1 VSFVEVG
8 YDEQLA
14 LARGELARLVLRLR
28 SLSLAAWRTRRKA
41 ALVAFGQ
48 LAELSAQAEHRRMP
62 GLPKVA
68 DHALADAIAVVGGDA
83 IAALG
88 AEPNA
93 DLLAAV
99 VAALREAL
107 ETTR

>member
-1 VSFVEVG
+1 VSFGDAG
-8 YDEQLA
+8 YEEQLA

-41 ALVAFGQ
+41 ALAAFSR
-48 LAELSAQAEHRRMP
+48 LAELSAEAEHRRVP
-62 GLPKVA
+62 ALPKVA
-68 DHALADAIAVVGGDA
+68 DHALADAITVVGGDA
-83 IAALG
+83 LAALG
-88 AEPNA
+88 SEPNA

-99 VAALREAL
+99 VATLREAL

>member
-1 VSFVEVG
+1 VGFAEVG

-28 SLSLAAWRTRRKA
+28 SLSPAAWRTRRKA
-41 ALVAFGQ
+41 TLATFAR
-48 LAELSAQAEHRRMP
+48 LAEISATAEHRRMP
-62 GLPKVA
+62 ALPKVA

-83 IAALG
+83 IAAL
-88 AEPNA
+88 ATEPDA
-93 DLLAAV
+93 DLLSAV
-99 VAALREAL
+99 VATLREAL